1 MIFADI
7 DIDNGNDIYVPH
19 RGLEAVLGKNKI
31 TYSEAS
37 YFRIHVTEYL
47 KSPKFQR

>member
-19 RGLEAVLGKNKI
+19 RGLEAVLGKTKLPTVKLHI
-31 TYSEAS
+31 FGYTSQG
-37 YFRIHVTEYL
+37 T
-47 KSPKFQR
+47 